1 MPDKRSQVR
10 KVLLITLILNLFVMI
25 LKATLGIATGS
36 LSLQA
41 DALHSVTDS
50 ANNILGLVANRF
62 SSPLPDREHPYGH
75 QKFEALGAL
84 GIATFLGIACF
95 EILQTAIA
103 RMVIGGNSVEV
114 SPDELG
120 LLVVVLV
127 VNVFVAVYEGRVG
140 RKINSAIL
148 VADAKHTMSD
158 IWVTLL
164 VMGGLVGVWQAK
176 VLNLPQLQWLDVV
189 LAFPVALL
197 VFRSGWEVLQD
208 NLPWLVDKIA
218 IAPE

>member
-1 MPDKRSQVR
+1 
-10 KVLLITLILNLFVMI
+10 
-25 LKATLGIATGS
+25 
-36 LSLQA
+36 
-41 DALHSVTDS
+41 
-50 ANNILGLVANRF
+50 
-62 SSPLPDREHPYGH
+62 
-75 QKFEALGAL
+75 
-84 GIATFLGIACF
+84 
-95 EILQTAIA
+95 
-103 RMVIGGNSVEV
+103 MVIGGNSVEV

-208 NLPWLVDKIA
+208 NLPWLVDEIA
-218 IAPE
+218 IAPEAIHRIVMEVPGVVNCHDIASRGVIGRQVFVEMHLIVNAPDVATAHKITEEIEARLSDRYDPIRVSIHIEPPDYKSDHISFGNSESLKS